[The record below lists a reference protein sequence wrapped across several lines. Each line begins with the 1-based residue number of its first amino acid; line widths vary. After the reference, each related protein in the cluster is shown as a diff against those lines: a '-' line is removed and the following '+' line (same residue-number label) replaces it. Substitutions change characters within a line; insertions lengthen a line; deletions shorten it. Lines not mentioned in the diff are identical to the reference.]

1 MLRMGDMDTGIYI
14 NLSAVNCIVVGTH
27 SIGTAKVKI
36 KDKLTIAADVL
47 DIQASAWIYGFATP
61 GHRQLSEMP
70 QRLARRGRSG
80 LREAV
85 GPWAL
90 MWRLCGVS
98 LTCEGGRRCGALPGA
113 PKAPRLAC
121 AKGLLAGLSVSMVH
135 KKGAPMDRGHEVEA
149 ALIVYS
155 DAPQAI
161 EQRLADLQTLAEFS
175 LLPRAS
181 QAIEDI
187 YFDTADR
194 SLQARLIALRVR
206 RLDGTTLVT
215 MKADSHRTAAGE
227 DRLEIESPWSCSGLH
242 TVVSE
247 LRSRGVGVP
256 ASSGEVGS
264 ADPAAV
270 MASLGLEQVQTRA
283 TTRTPRD
290 VVARGADSEPVAELA
305 IDAVTYRFGEGRVRL
320 LEVEVEAKG
329 GGDASTVERI
339 TARLRDEFP
348 TQLRPWPYGKLP
360 TGKAIQELLADGQ
373 LDGLTGQDGM
383 LGPVACERI
392 AGLLGSAARSQPRQ
406 APG

>member
-1 MLRMGDMDTGIYI
+1 
-14 NLSAVNCIVVGTH
+14 
-27 SIGTAKVKI
+27 
-36 KDKLTIAADVL
+36 
-47 DIQASAWIYGFATP
+47 
-61 GHRQLSEMP
+61 
-70 QRLARRGRSG
+70 
-80 LREAV
+80 
-85 GPWAL
+85 
-90 MWRLCGVS
+90 
-98 LTCEGGRRCGALPGA
+98 
-113 PKAPRLAC
+113 
-121 AKGLLAGLSVSMVH
+121 
-135 KKGAPMDRGHEVEA
+135 MDRGHEVEA
-149 ALIVYS
+149 ALIVYA

-161 EQRLADLQTLAEFS
+161 EQCLADLQTLAEFS
-175 LLPRAS
+175 LLPRATET
-181 QAIEDI
+181 IEDI
-187 YFDTADR
+187 YFDTTDC

-215 MKADSHRTAAGE
+215 MKADSHRTVAGE
-227 DRLEIESPWSCSGLH
+227 DRLEIESPWSPSALH

-256 ASSGEVGS
+256 DSPGELGS

-290 VVARGADSEPVAELA
+290 VVARGAETEPLAELA
-305 IDAVTYRFGEGRVRL
+305 IDAVTYRFREGRVRL

-348 TQLRPWPYGKLP
+348 AQLRPWPYGKLP
-360 TGKAIQELLADGQ
+360 TGQAIQELLAAGQ

-383 LGPVACERI
+383 LRPAACGRI
-392 AGLLGSAARSQPRQ
+392 AGLLNRAARSQPRQ